1 MAVRRAR
8 GAPEGRGTYVNVG
21 DVVRRKR
28 GGASEGVVVGIFET
42 TEGEQI
48 LVRWSDAAIFPNPTR
63 ERAEG
68 LEVVRP
74 AKGKGGP

>member
-1 MAVRRAR
+1 
-8 GAPEGRGTYVNVG
+8 VNVG

-28 GGASEGVVVGIFET
+28 GGASEGIVVGIFET

-68 LEVVRP
+68 LEVVRS
-74 AKGKGGP
+74 AKGKGPR

>member
-1 MAVRRAR
+1 M
-8 GAPEGRGTYVNVG
+8 NVG
-21 DVVRRKR
+21 DVVRRTR

-48 LVRWSDAAIFPNPTR
+48 LVRWSDAAVFPNPTR

-74 AKGKGGP
+74 AKGKGAR